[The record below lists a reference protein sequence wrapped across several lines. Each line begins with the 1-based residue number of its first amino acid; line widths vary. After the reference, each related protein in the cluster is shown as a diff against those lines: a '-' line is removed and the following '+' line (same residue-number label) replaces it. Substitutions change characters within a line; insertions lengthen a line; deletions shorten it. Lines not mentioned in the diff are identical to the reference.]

1 MNKKGAD
8 QTAWMRRLVCAYVV
22 PNPTKTGFLATRPL
36 IWYSFTQEMEE
47 EVNIHYKELVKEKS
61 RDQLLT
67 NQLQR
72 LAMCFDVYLET
83 ETVNT
88 AREGPVE
95 ISREKVFT
103 RVARYIMYILDS
115 FHSKFII
122 RKLF

>member
-1 MNKKGAD
+1 M
-8 QTAWMRRLVCAYVV
+8 
-22 PNPTKTGFLATRPL
+22 
-36 IWYSFTQEMEE
+36 
-47 EVNIHYKELVKEKS
+47 NIHYKELVMEKS

-103 RVARYIMYILDS
+103 RVARYFRIFDS
-115 FHSKFII
+115 FHSRCSKTCLKRPLKIDKIKVLMENDSLMKVESLAECSPSCRDYLNFF
-122 RKLF
+122 KP

>member
-1 MNKKGAD
+1 MEYD
-8 QTAWMRRLVCAYVV
+8 IL
-22 PNPTKTGFLATRPL
+22 
-36 IWYSFTQEMEE
+36 SQEMEE
-47 EVNIHYKELVKEKS
+47 EVNIHYKELVMEKS

-103 RVARYIMYILDS
+103 RVARYLCIFDS
-115 FHSKFII
+115 FHSRSQENWERSVSVLECLTGDRRAVDSK
-122 RKLF
+122 